1 MVKCHDIYEA
11 KIPITH
17 HKGDSRAEWIVGV
30 EKIGRTYTV
39 YGVESAFN
47 YIDYM
52 IIEEI
57 FRPYIAL
64 FEDMYIGFFKS
75 RLVTRKS
82 TWQNL
87 GDTNT
92 CLIGVKDEATAL
104 QMAKWLEAVASN
116 ALKNI
121 STSTLDRFNLL
132 RHETDMNI
140 IEQIRCQP
148 TTPKP
153 PIKESTNE
161 SI

>member
-11 KIPITH
+11 KIPVTH

-30 EKIGRTYTV
+30 EKVGRTYTV
-39 YGVESAFN
+39 YGFESAFN
-47 YIDYM
+47 CLDDM

-64 FEDMYIGFFKS
+64 FEDMYAGFFKT
-75 RLVTRKS
+75 RLVTKKS
-82 TWQNL
+82 EWRNL
-87 GDTNT
+87 GGTNT
-92 CLIGVKDEATAL
+92 YLMGVKDEATAL

-121 STSTLDRFNLL
+121 PTSTLDRFNLL

-140 IEQIRCQP
+140 MEQIRRQP

-153 PIKESTNE
+153 SIKESVNE
-161 SI
+161 SV

>member
-1 MVKCHDIYEA
+1 MAKFYSVYEA
-11 KIPITH
+11 KIPVTH

-30 EKIGRTYTV
+30 EKVGRTYTV
-39 YGVESAFN
+39 YGFESAFN
-47 YIDYM
+47 FLDDM

-64 FEDMYIGFFKS
+64 FEDMYAGFFKS

-87 GDTNT
+87 GGTNT
-92 CLIGVKDEATAL
+92 YLMGVKDEATAL
-104 QMAKWLEAVASN
+104 QMAKWLESVASN

-121 STSTLDRFNLL
+121 PTACLDRFNLL
-132 RHETDMNI
+132 RHKNDMNI
-140 IEQIRCQP
+140 MKKIRWQP

-153 PIKESTNE
+153 PIKESINE
-161 SI
+161 SV